1 MVMMVALLANDT
13 YVQVI
18 EAHSLAT
25 NSRNQRRLI
34 NEYATQ
40 RGMIMAA
47 NGQVLATSVATDDA
61 FRFLR
66 QYPGGAP
73 YADVTGYYSL
83 NYGAGGIE
91 NAENTVLDGT
101 DDKLFVQRLSDLIT
115 GRNHQGGNLQLTIE
129 PKIQQ
134 AAYDT
139 LTKNGFTGAAVAI
152 QPSTGQI
159 LAMTSTPSYDPTG
172 LGSHDNAAQTK
183 AWTSANAGDPAPM
196 FNQPVNAAYQPGST
210 FKLVVAA
217 AALSNH
223 VADENTPSLP
233 ADPKITLPGTS
244 ATLSNFDNETCPG
257 SVNGQVSMKTAIAY
271 SCNTA
276 FASLAGKVGAPALS
290 AEAAKFGFGQRLSIP
305 LGVTPSCVGPAA
317 GGNCMNIPN
326 GTPGLYQSG
335 IGQLDVQETPL
346 QDALIAATIANG
358 GKEMYPQLVKSIL
371 GPDLST
377 IQGFSPKVLN
387 DEVMSGDVANQLTD
401 MMLAAE
407 QHAGTANKNPNIQ
420 IAAKTG
426 TAEHGTNP
434 KDTQPYGWYV
444 AFAPHRDIA
453 VAVVVTAGGTLDAAT
468 VGAKVAGP
476 VGRAMI
482 NAALG
487 G

>member
-1 MVMMVALLANDT
+1 MVVLLANDT

-25 NSRNQRRLI
+25 NSLNQRRLL
-34 NEYATQ
+34 NEYSTQ
-40 RGMIMAA
+40 RGVIMAA
-47 NGQVLATSVATDDA
+47 NGQVLATSVATNDA
-61 FRFLR
+61 FKFLR

-73 YADVTGYYSL
+73 YADVTGYYSM

-91 NAENTVLDGT
+91 NAENTVLDGS
-101 DDKLFVQRLSDLIT
+101 DDKLFAQRLSNLIT
-115 GRNHQGGNLQLTIE
+115 GRTPQGGNIQLTID
-129 PKIQQ
+129 PKIQK

-139 LTKNGFTGAAVAI
+139 LTKNEFTGAAVAI

-159 LAMTSTPSYDPTG
+159 LAMTSTPSYDPSG
-172 LGSHDNAAQTK
+172 LGSHDTGTQTRT
-183 AWTSANAGDPAPM
+183 WNGINAGDPPALL
-196 FNQPVNAAYQPGST
+196 NQPVSAAYQPGST

-217 AALSNH
+217 AALSNN
-223 VADENTPSLP
+223 VADGNTPNLP
-233 ADPKITLPGTS
+233 ADPQITLPGTS
-244 ATLSNFDNETCPG
+244 ATLSNFDNETCPE
-257 SVNGQVSMKTAIAY
+257 SVNGQVSMKTAIAF

-276 FASLAGKVGAPALS
+276 FASLAGKVGAPTLA
-290 AEAAKFGFGQRLSIP
+290 AQAAKFGFGQRLSIP
-305 LGVTPSCVGPAA
+305 LSVTPSCVGPSA
-317 GGNCMNIPN
+317 GGNCMNIRN
-326 GTPGLYQSG
+326 GTPGLFQSG

-358 GKEMYPQLVKSIL
+358 GKEMYPQLVKNIL

-377 IQGFSPKVLN
+377 VQGFSPKVLN
-387 DEVMSGDVANQLTD
+387 DEVVSSDVAGQLTD

-407 QHAGTANKNPNIQ
+407 THAGTANKNPAIQ
-420 IAAKTG
+420 IASKTG

-434 KDTQPYGWYV
+434 KDIQPYGWYV
-444 AFAPHRDIA
+444 AFVPNKDIA

-482 NAALG
+482 NAAVG